1 MIQSAIGMLSPYS
14 ADSTAAL
21 SSVGVIRR
29 LSRCSASPPNPHPSS
44 ATEIATNAKWYQIVA
59 E

>member
-1 MIQSAIGMLSPYS
+1 MLSPYS
-14 ADSTAAL
+14 ADSTAAF

-44 ATEIATNAKWYQIVA
+44 ATEIATNAK
-59 E
+59 